1 MKLLADLHIAP
12 RTVDSLRAKGHDV
25 VRAGEVL
32 PPTASDVQLVAL
44 ARAEQRTVLTQDLDF
59 SAIVALSGESGPS
72 IISLRLES
80 SRIENVNTRLDQAL
94 RTLETELSRGAL
106 VTVEEGRIRI
116 RTLPIS

>member
-12 RTVDSLRAKGHDV
+12 RTVAFLRAQGHDV
-25 VRAGEVL
+25 VRAGDVL
-32 PPTASDVQLVAL
+32 SATATDVQLVAF

-59 SAIVALSGESGPS
+59 SAIVALSGESSPS
-72 IISLRLES
+72 ILSLRLES
-80 SRIENVNTRLDQAL
+80 SRIESVNTCLDQAL
-94 RTLETELSRGAL
+94 RTLEAELSRGAL

>member
-1 MKLLADLHIAP
+1 VKLLADLDIAP

-44 ARAEQRTVLTQDLDF
+44 ARAEQRTVLTQ
-59 SAIVALSGESGPS
+59 
-72 IISLRLES
+72 LRLES

>member
-1 MKLLADLHIAP
+1 
-12 RTVDSLRAKGHDV
+12 
-25 VRAGEVL
+25 
-32 PPTASDVQLVAL
+32 
-44 ARAEQRTVLTQDLDF
+44 
-59 SAIVALSGESGPS
+59 
-72 IISLRLES
+72 LRLES